1 MKNPNH
7 LTMADKSALN
17 LLAKVTN
24 KFESEGTILSEL
36 VNFASSVPDFRRSN
50 KGNIRHRLRDM
61 LILIVFARASGRV
74 GRVDIIDFGR
84 SNLGRFQKMGM
95 LKNGVPSEATLC
107 RVENGIDDTSM
118 ANRMQKFAESLLS
131 KLGRERGGRD
141 IICVD
146 GKATRGTVLTNGR
159 NPDIVSAYSPA
170 AGITLATEACE
181 EKSNEIKAVPALLK
195 KIDLMGKI
203 VTSDAMSMQ

>member
-7 LTMADKSALN
+7 LTMADQSALN

-36 VNFASSVPDFRRSN
+36 VNFASSVPDFRSSN
-50 KGNIRHRLRDM
+50 NGNILHRFCDM

-84 SNLGRFQKMGM
+84 INLGRFQKMGM

-107 RVENGIDDTSM
+107 RVENIS
-118 ANRMQKFAESLLS
+118 N
-131 KLGRERGGRD
+131 
-141 IICVD
+141 
-146 GKATRGTVLTNGR
+146 N
-159 NPDIVSAYSPA
+159 VSAD
-170 AGITLATEACE
+170 IF
-181 EKSNEIKAVPALLK
+181 
-195 KIDLMGKI
+195 
-203 VTSDAMSMQ
+203 

>member
-74 GRVDIIDFGR
+74 TALSFKMKMKDIAPLTRFG
-84 SNLGRFQKMGM
+84 
-95 LKNGVPSEATLC
+95 
-107 RVENGIDDTSM
+107 
-118 ANRMQKFAESLLS
+118 
-131 KLGRERGGRD
+131 
-141 IICVD
+141 
-146 GKATRGTVLTNGR
+146 
-159 NPDIVSAYSPA
+159 
-170 AGITLATEACE
+170 
-181 EKSNEIKAVPALLK
+181 
-195 KIDLMGKI
+195 
-203 VTSDAMSMQ
+203 

>member
-61 LILIVFARASGRV
+61 LILIIFARASGRV

-84 SNLGRFQKMGM
+84 INLGRF
-95 LKNGVPSEATLC
+95 
-107 RVENGIDDTSM
+107 
-118 ANRMQKFAESLLS
+118 
-131 KLGRERGGRD
+131 
-141 IICVD
+141 
-146 GKATRGTVLTNGR
+146 
-159 NPDIVSAYSPA
+159 
-170 AGITLATEACE
+170 
-181 EKSNEIKAVPALLK
+181 
-195 KIDLMGKI
+195 
-203 VTSDAMSMQ
+203 